1 MSTFY
6 RKTARRV
13 ASLSLLLSDLALHAV
28 IYWRKIC
35 RAWHQ
40 KTCMVRDVGDTAKKR
55 MTKSL
60 RIRIERSQNSRSFLR
75 TKCTPLS
82 LNFRPK

>member
-13 ASLSLLLSDLALHAV
+13 ASLCLLLSDLALHAV

-40 KTCMVRDVGDTAKKR
+40 KTCMVRDVGDTAKK
-55 MTKSL
+55 TDDQ
-60 RIRIERSQNSRSFLR
+60 EFANSHRAV
-75 TKCTPLS
+75 
-82 LNFRPK
+82 PK